1 MFLARSFP
9 VSLKLAVMA
18 NSCSSDSNR
27 MLENPS
33 AACPM
38 RNRLS
43 LYVDYCKAF
52 CALAKNFVLV
62 MANSCS
68 SGSNGTLE
76 NPSAAFPCEI
86 GSRCY
91 VNYRMAFCV
100 FAKNSALVIAYTL
113 VNAFTR
119 SAYISCKVIPS
130 FSATRREGKFVL
142 FW

>member
-1 MFLARSFP
+1 
-9 VSLKLAVMA
+9 
-18 NSCSSDSNR
+18 
-27 MLENPS
+27 
-33 AACPM
+33 M

-43 LYVDYCKAF
+43 LYVDYCRAF
-52 CALAKNFVLV
+52 CVSAKNFVLV

-76 NPSAAFPCEI
+76 NPFSAFPCET

-91 VNYRMAFCV
+91 VNYHMAFCV
-100 FAKNSALVIAYTL
+100 FAKNSVLVIAYTL
-113 VNAFTR
+113 VTVFTG

-142 FW
+142 F

>member
-9 VSLKLAVMA
+9 VSLKLAVRA

-62 MANSCS
+62 RASLCS
-68 SGSNGTLE
+68 SDNNRMLE
-76 NPSAAFPCEI
+76 NRFAASPCET
-86 GSRCY
+86 GFR
-91 VNYRMAFCV
+91 
-100 FAKNSALVIAYTL
+100 
-113 VNAFTR
+113 
-119 SAYISCKVIPS
+119 
-130 FSATRREGKFVL
+130 
-142 FW
+142 

>member
-9 VSLKLAVMA
+9 VSPQLAVRA
-18 NSCSSDSNR
+18 SSCSSDNNR
-27 MLENPS
+27 MPENPS
-33 AACPM
+33 AACPCEIVS
-38 RNRLS
+38 RC
-43 LYVDYCKAF
+43 YVNYRRAF

-76 NPSAAFPCEI
+76 NPFAACPMRNRL
-86 GSRCY
+86 SLY
-91 VNYRMAFCV
+91 VDYCRAFCV

-113 VNAFTR
+113 VTVFTG
-119 SAYISCKVIPS
+119 SVSVSCKVIPS

>member
-9 VSLKLAVMA
+9 VSLKLAVRA

-33 AACPM
+33 AACPV

-62 MANSCS
+62 RASLCS
-68 SGSNGTLE
+68 SDNNRMLE
-76 NPSAAFPCEI
+76 NRFAAFPCET
-86 GSRCY
+86 GFR
-91 VNYRMAFCV
+91 
-100 FAKNSALVIAYTL
+100 
-113 VNAFTR
+113 
-119 SAYISCKVIPS
+119 
-130 FSATRREGKFVL
+130 
-142 FW
+142 

>member
-9 VSLKLAVMA
+9 VSLKLAVRA

-62 MANSCS
+62 RASLCS
-68 SGSNGTLE
+68 SDNNRMLE
-76 NPSAAFPCEI
+76 NRFAAFPCET
-86 GSRCY
+86 GFR
-91 VNYRMAFCV
+91 
-100 FAKNSALVIAYTL
+100 
-113 VNAFTR
+113 
-119 SAYISCKVIPS
+119 
-130 FSATRREGKFVL
+130 
-142 FW
+142 